1 MFTNM
6 KTTACK
12 ILILSVAFTL
22 LFSFWT
28 GSLVNASTIDPNTKA
43 ELELSKELSKAKIL
57 LDDEITITYKVKA
70 KPIPA
75 SVVKQ
80 PKRDI
85 YLVLDTSGSMNFNL
99 EGQNLPGWS
108 MEKRRIDIAREAA
121 FKFLDK
127 MKDKSG
133 VSVGLISYSD
143 VAAEKQGLTSNLNV
157 VKNRINSLNIIGGTN
172 IGDGLRLGYYRLTKS
187 PNRDAEKYLILLT
200 DGEPTYHSVH
210 KPYNYWKYYFLDDG
224 NAPDFLG
231 GGNYAWPQDIEY
243 CNVIAEQYLRPSVIK
258 SYMIAFTK
266 GSNANVLNQIA
277 QKAGGV
283 YMRAEDSGA
292 LDQVYEEIY
301 EDIFVEFSVE
311 NVKFEETFPE
321 GLEIVSVPEGFTVDG
336 QSIKGLLSN
345 IKYEYDSS
353 EKVYKAKPIEFSIT
367 IKGTRG
373 GSYLLN
379 SSKLSYTNIN
389 GNNETL
395 NFDEKAIEVVA
406 LEAPINVSRTL
417 IQDDI
422 FVNESFGVKY
432 SIVPEPFSIDP
443 DITPPEKL
451 IVRNVEFT
459 ETLPEGIKLDKV
471 IGASVHVY
479 SNELYSDLKNIEYI
493 YDPTDGT
500 YKADPI
506 VFTLY
511 MMGEEEGD
519 YTLGES
525 IITYTD
531 LDEETK
537 EKSFG
542 GLDATIGK
550 FGIPKIEVVKITKR
564 GEYIDAKLKITLP
577 KRTRYGELRIP
588 AVGEDGTLVK
598 DRDNNALRIGERI
611 DGNADSPTVVEID
624 YNGLSIYETHR
635 VWVLAVSNLDDGTS
649 SETEIITVFNAI
661 DVN

>member
-283 YMRAEDSGA
+283 YKRAEDSGA

-336 QSIKGLLSN
+336 QTVTGNLSN
-345 IKYEYDSS
+345 INYLYNASSNKYEAEPIEFIIKIKGANAGEYSLDSGKLSYKDIDGRNESRNFSEKPFEVVALQALIKVDRGLEEEEIFINKEVDISYTIIPEEFGIDPELEPPSELMVKSVNFSEEFPEGLTIVSASNGLSVTDRKVSGNLGNIIYHYDS
-353 EKVYKAKPIEFSIT
+353 KDGKYKAKPVTF
-367 IKGTRG
+367 
-373 GSYLLN
+373 N
-379 SSKLSYTNIN
+379 
-389 GNNETL
+389 
-395 NFDEKAIEVVA
+395 
-406 LEAPINVSRTL
+406 
-417 IQDDI
+417 
-422 FVNESFGVKY
+422 
-432 SIVPEPFSIDP
+432 
-443 DITPPEKL
+443 
-451 IVRNVEFT
+451 
-459 ETLPEGIKLDKV
+459 IKLCRD
-471 IGASVHVY
+471 
-479 SNELYSDLKNIEYI
+479 
-493 YDPTDGT
+493 
-500 YKADPI
+500 
-506 VFTLY
+506 
-511 MMGEEEGD
+511 EEGE
-519 YTLGES
+519 YTLGKL
-525 IITYTD
+525 IHP
-531 LDEETK
+531 
-537 EKSFG
+537 KSAMRIWTRKQEGRVLPNFTSELSG
-542 GLDATIGK
+542 MAPQNL
-550 FGIPKIEVVKITKR
+550 
-564 GEYIDAKLKITLP
+564 KL
-577 KRTRYGELRIP
+577 
-588 AVGEDGTLVK
+588 
-598 DRDNNALRIGERI
+598 
-611 DGNADSPTVVEID
+611 
-624 YNGLSIYETHR
+624 
-635 VWVLAVSNLDDGTS
+635 
-649 SETEIITVFNAI
+649 
-661 DVN
+661 

>member
-1 MFTNM
+1 MIPVLTNR
-6 KTTACK
+6 KTVTGKA
-12 ILILSVAFTL
+12 LVLSVVFTL
-22 LFSFWT
+22 LFSIWT
-28 GSLVNASTIDPNTKA
+28 SSAGIAATVDPNAKA
-43 ELELSKELSKAKIL
+43 ELVISKEIDKSKIL
-57 LDDEITITYKVKA
+57 LNDEITITYRIEPQ
-70 KPIPA
+70 PIPA
-75 SVVKQ
+75 TVVEP
-80 PKRDI
+80 PKREI
-85 YLVLDTSGSMNFNL
+85 YLVMDASSSMDQILSGR
-99 EGQNLPGWS
+99 Q
-108 MEKRRIDIAREAA
+108 KRIDASRASA
-121 FKFLDK
+121 VSFLNKLKNDLNK
-127 MKDKSG
+127 KAG
-133 VSVGLISYSD
+133 VSVGLITFTKTASIKQELTGNLD
-143 VAAEKQGLTSNLNV
+143 VVINKVNGL
-157 VKNRINSLNIIGGTN
+157 SLSTGTN
-172 IGDGLRLGYYRLTKS
+172 IGDGMRRGYYKLKNS

-200 DGEPTYHSVH
+200 DGEPTYHTLESTRSQ
-210 KPYNYWKYYFLDDG
+210 NFYFGDG
-224 NAPDFLG
+224 NAPHHDG
-231 GGNYAWPQDIEY
+231 GGYFRSDKDEKY
-243 CNVIAEQYLRPSVIK
+243 CYEVAERLLKNSGIK

-266 GSNANVLNQIA
+266 GSHWNILRQIA
-277 QKAGGV
+277 EKAGSEYKEAEGAIDLDNV
-283 YMRAEDSGA
+283 Y
-292 LDQVYEEIY
+292 DQIY
-301 EDIFVEFSVE
+301 DDIIVDFTVE
-311 NVKFEETFPE
+311 NVVFEEIFPA
-321 GLEIVSVPEGFTVDG
+321 GVEILSAPEGFSIDG